1 VRRRRV
7 LLPFAG
13 IACAALLAVS
23 GSARMSAAAFTSNL
37 TIAGNGVTVDRLSN
51 HFEVIPGPPASG
63 DVDSLDVDLGLV
75 ASPGSTTG
83 VFTVEN
89 VSAQTRTATLSLQSP
104 AQVAS
109 IVFEAS
115 GTASVTLAPGA
126 SSSVAVT
133 TSLTVAGRG
142 TGTFR
147 LALGGSTWLY
157 RDYTIALDAAPVAP
171 GSLSAT
177 ARAGGDVALAWTPS
191 ATTTNLA
198 GYDVYRSA
206 GGPYTKLNGSPIAG
220 TTFTDATGAEG
231 TAYTYKVRAVSSGA
245 VALDST
251 DSPPA
256 SATPDATAPILPSAV
271 QLVNGGGQGNQ
282 YVNLANRASVSISVT
297 LPATSVASDVVRV
310 TLRNGAQSVSKTAP
324 ATAGVGT
331 VTVGGLDM
339 TSLADG
345 TITIEA
351 TVADAAGNVS
361 APRASSAPKD
371 TVAPGLPTAT
381 YVDQRN
387 QADQITGTA
396 ESGAAIS
403 ALQTAPSS
411 SGPYTGTAG
420 GTGAYT
426 LAVANTGGKKNQ
438 PITVTYVVTAT
449 DAAGNTGPG
458 RTLTADDT
466 M

>member
-1 VRRRRV
+1 VSGRRV

-23 GSARMSAAAFTSNL
+23 GSARMSSAAFTSNL

-51 HFEVIPGPPASG
+51 HFEVTPGPLASG
-63 DVDSLDVDLGLV
+63 DVDSLDVDLGVV
-75 ASPGSTTG
+75 ASPGPITG

-109 IVFEAS
+109 VVFEAS
-115 GTASVTLAPGA
+115 GTASMTLAPGA

-133 TSLTVAGRG
+133 TSPSVAGRG

-157 RDYTIALDAAPVAP
+157 RDYSLALDAAPAAP

-177 ARAGGDVALAWTPS
+177 PRAGGDVALDWAPS
-191 ATTTNLA
+191 GTTTNLA

-206 GGPYTKLNGSPIAG
+206 GGPYAKLNGSPIAA
-220 TTFTDATGAEG
+220 TTFTDSTGAEG

-245 VALDST
+245 VALSST
-251 DSPPA
+251 DSPLA
-256 SATPDATAPILPSAV
+256 SATPDATPPILPSAV
-271 QLVNGGGQGNQ
+271 QLVNGGGQGSQ
-282 YVNLANRASVSISVT
+282 YVNLANRSSVSISVT
-297 LPATSVASDVVRV
+297 LPATSVASDVVTV
-310 TLRNGAQSVSKTAP
+310 KLRNGAQSVSKTAS
-324 ATAGVGT
+324 ATAGAGT
-331 VTVGGLDM
+331 VTVAGLDT

-361 APRASSAPKD
+361 ATRSSSAPKD

-381 YVDQRN
+381 YVDTRN
-387 QADQITGTA
+387 QSDGITGTA
-396 ESGAAIS
+396 EPGAAIS

-411 SGPYTGTAG
+411 SGPYTGTAS
-420 GTGAYT
+420 GTGTYT
-426 LAVANTGGKKNQ
+426 LAVANTRGKKNQ

-449 DAAGNTGPG
+449 DAAGNIGPA

>member
-1 VRRRRV
+1 
-7 LLPFAG
+7 
-13 IACAALLAVS
+13 
-23 GSARMSAAAFTSNL
+23 MSAAAFSSNL
-37 TIAGNGVTVDRLSN
+37 KIAGNGVAVDQLSN
-51 HFEVIPGPPASG
+51 HFAVTPGPLASG

-75 ASPGSTTG
+75 AYPGSITG

-109 IVFEAS
+109 LVFEAS
-115 GTASVTLAPGA
+115 GTTSVTLAPGT
-126 SSSVAVT
+126 SSSVSVT
-133 TSLTVAGRG
+133 TSPTVAGRG

-157 RDYTIALDAAPVAP
+157 RDYTLALDATPAAP

-177 ARAGGDVALAWTPS
+177 AQAGGDIALAWAPS
-191 ATTTNLA
+191 PTTTNLA

-251 DSPPA
+251 DSPLA

-271 QLVNGGGQGNQ
+271 QLVNGGGQGSQ
-282 YVNLANRASVSISVT
+282 YINLANRSSVSISVT
-297 LPATSVASDVVRV
+297 LPATSVASDVVTV
-310 TLRNGAQSVSKTAP
+310 TLRRGAQSVSKTAP

-331 VTVGGLDM
+331 VTVGGLDA

-361 APRASSAPKD
+361 ATRPSSAPKD
-371 TVAPGLPTAT
+371 TVAPGLPTAA

-387 QADQITGTA
+387 QVDQITGTA
-396 ESGAAIS
+396 EPGAAIS

-411 SGPYTGTAG
+411 SGPYTGTAS
-420 GTGAYT
+420 GTGSYT
-426 LAVANTGGKKNQ
+426 LAVADTRGKKNQ

-449 DAAGNTGPG
+449 DAAGNTGPA

>member
-1 VRRRRV
+1 
-7 LLPFAG
+7 
-13 IACAALLAVS
+13 
-23 GSARMSAAAFTSNL
+23 MSAAAFSSNL

-51 HFEVIPGPPASG
+51 HFEVTPGPLASG

-75 ASPGSTTG
+75 AYPGSITG

-115 GTASVTLAPGA
+115 GTTSVTLAPGA

-133 TSLTVAGRG
+133 TSPTVAGRG

-157 RDYTIALDAAPVAP
+157 RDYTLALDAAPAAP

-177 ARAGGDVALAWTPS
+177 AEAGGDVALAWTPS

-251 DSPPA
+251 DSPLA

-271 QLVNGGGQGNQ
+271 QLVNGGGQGSQ
-282 YVNLANRASVSISVT
+282 YVNLANRASVSIAVT
-297 LPATSVASDVVRV
+297 LPATSVASDVVTV

-324 ATAGVGT
+324 TAGAGT
-331 VTVGGLDM
+331 VTVGGLDA

-361 APRASSAPKD
+361 APGASSAPKD
-371 TVAPGLPTAT
+371 TVPPGLPTAT
-381 YVDQRN
+381 YVDTRN
-387 QADQITGTA
+387 QPDEITGTA
-396 ESGAAIS
+396 EPGAAIS

-411 SGPYTGTAG
+411 SGPYTGTAS
-420 GTGAYT
+420 GTGTYT
-426 LAVANTGGKKNQ
+426 LVVADTRGKKNQ

>member
-1 VRRRRV
+1 MRRRRV

-23 GSARMSAAAFTSNL
+23 GSARMSAAAFSSNL

-51 HFEVIPGPPASG
+51 HFEVTPGPLASG

-75 ASPGSTTG
+75 ASPGTITG

-89 VSAQTRTATLSLQSP
+89 VSAQTRTATLVRQSP

-109 IVFEAS
+109 VVFEAS

-133 TSLTVAGRG
+133 TSPTVAGRG

-147 LALGGSTWLY
+147 LALGGSSWLY
-157 RDYTIALDAAPVAP
+157 RDYTLALDAAPAAP

-177 ARAGGDVALAWTPS
+177 AQAGGEVALAWTPS

-198 GYDVYRSA
+198 GYDLYRSA
-206 GGPYTKLNGSPIAG
+206 GGPYAKLNGSPIAG
-220 TTFTDATGAEG
+220 TTFTDGTGAEG

-251 DSPPA
+251 DSPLA
-256 SATPDATAPILPSAV
+256 SATPDATPPILPSAV
-271 QLVNGGGQGNQ
+271 QLVNGGGQGSQ

-297 LPATSVASDVVRV
+297 LPATSVASDVVTV

-324 ATAGVGT
+324 ATAGAGT
-331 VTVGGLDM
+331 VTVGGLD
-339 TSLADG
+339 TTPLADG

-351 TVADAAGNVS
+351 SVADAAGNVS
-361 APRASSAPKD
+361 APRSSSAPKD
-371 TVAPGLPTAT
+371 TVAPGMPTAT
-381 YVDQRN
+381 YVDTRN
-387 QADQITGTA
+387 QPDEVTGTA
-396 ESGAAIS
+396 ELGAAIS

-411 SGPYTGTAG
+411 SGPYTGTAS
-420 GTGAYT
+420 GTGSYT
-426 LAVANTGGKKNQ
+426 LAVANTRGKKSQ
-438 PITVTYVVTAT
+438 PITVTYLVTAT
-449 DAAGNTGPG
+449 DAAGNTGATA
-458 RTLTADDT
+458 TLTADDT

>member
-1 VRRRRV
+1 
-7 LLPFAG
+7 
-13 IACAALLAVS
+13 
-23 GSARMSAAAFTSNL
+23 MSAGAFSTNL

-51 HFEVIPGPPASG
+51 HFEVTPGPLASG

-75 ASPGSTTG
+75 AYPGSITG

-126 SSSVAVT
+126 SSSVSVM
-133 TSLTVAGRG
+133 TSPSVAGRG

-157 RDYTIALDAAPVAP
+157 RDYTLALDAAPAAP

-177 ARAGGDVALAWTPS
+177 AQAGGSVALAWAPS

-220 TTFTDATGAEG
+220 TTLADATGAEG

-245 VALDST
+245 GALDSP
-251 DSPPA
+251 DSPLA
-256 SATPDATAPILPSAV
+256 SATPDATAPTLPSAV

-282 YVNLANRASVSISVT
+282 YVNLVNRTSVSISVT
-297 LPATSVASDVVRV
+297 LPATSVTSDVVSV
-310 TLRNGAQSVSKTAP
+310 TLRNGAQTVSKTAA
-324 ATAGVGT
+324 ATAGQGT
-331 VTVGGLDM
+331 VTVNGLD
-339 TSLADG
+339 TTALADG
-345 TITIEA
+345 AITIEA
-351 TVADAAGNVS
+351 TVADPAGNVS
-361 APRASSAPKD
+361 APRSSSAPKD
-371 TVAPGLPTAT
+371 TVAPGMPTAT
-381 YVDQRN
+381 YVDLRN
-387 QADQITGTA
+387 AADEITGTA
-396 ESGAAIS
+396 EPGAAIS

-411 SGPYTGTAG
+411 SGPYTGTASG
-420 GTGAYT
+420 SGAYT

-449 DAAGNTGPG
+449 DAAGNTGAA

>member
-1 VRRRRV
+1 MRRRRV

-23 GSARMSAAAFTSNL
+23 GSARMSAAAFSSNL

-51 HFEVIPGPPASG
+51 HFAVTPGPPASG

-75 ASPGSTTG
+75 AAPGTITD

-89 VSAQTRTATLSLQSP
+89 VSTQPRTATLALLSP

-109 IVFEAS
+109 VVFEDS

-126 SSSVAVT
+126 SSMVAVT
-133 TSLTVAGRG
+133 TSPNVAGRG

-147 LALGGSTWLY
+147 LALDGSSWLY
-157 RDYTIALDAAPVAP
+157 REYTLSLDAAPVAP
-171 GSLSAT
+171 ASLSAST
-177 ARAGGDVALAWTPS
+177 RPGGRVALSWAAS

-198 GYDVYRSA
+198 GYDVYRSS
-206 GGPYTKLNGSPIAG
+206 GGAYTKLNGSPLAG
-220 TTFTDATGAEG
+220 TTYTDATGVEG
-231 TAYTYKVRAVSSGA
+231 TAYTYKVRAISSGA
-245 VALDST
+245 VALESP
-251 DSPPA
+251 DSPLA
-256 SATPDATAPILPSAV
+256 SATPDATAPTLPGAV
-271 QLVNGGGQGNQ
+271 QLVNGGGQANQ
-282 YVNLANRASVSISVT
+282 YINLANRTSVSIAVT
-297 LPATSVASDVVRV
+297 LPASSAASDVVTV

-324 ATAGVGT
+324 ATAGAGT
-331 VTVGGLDM
+331 VTVGGLDA

-351 TVADAAGNVS
+351 TAADAAGNVS
-361 APRASSAPKD
+361 APQASSAPKD

-387 QADQITGTA
+387 QANQITGTA
-396 ESGAAIS
+396 EPGAAIS

-411 SGPYTGTAG
+411 SGPYTGTAN

-438 PITVTYVVTAT
+438 PITVAYVVTAT
-449 DAAGNTGPG
+449 DAAGNTGPA

>member
-1 VRRRRV
+1 
-7 LLPFAG
+7 
-13 IACAALLAVS
+13 
-23 GSARMSAAAFTSNL
+23 MSAAAFTSNL
-37 TIAGNGVTVDRLSN
+37 TITGNGVTVDRLSN
-51 HFEVIPGPPASG
+51 HFEVTPGPLASG

-75 ASPGSTTG
+75 ASPGSITG

-89 VSAQTRTATLSLQSP
+89 VSAQTRTATLSLQGP

-109 IVFEAS
+109 VVFEAS

-133 TSLTVAGRG
+133 ISPSVAGRG

-147 LALGGSTWLY
+147 LALGGSSWLY
-157 RDYTIALDAAPVAP
+157 RDYTLSLDAAPAAP
-171 GSLSAT
+171 GSLNA
-177 ARAGGDVALAWTPS
+177 AAQAGGKVALAWAPS

-220 TTFTDATGAEG
+220 TTFTDTTGAEG

-245 VALDST
+245 VALVST
-251 DSPPA
+251 DSPLA

-271 QLVNGGGQGNQ
+271 QLVNGGGQGSQ

-297 LPATSVASDVVRV
+297 LPATSVASDVVTV

-331 VTVGGLDM
+331 VTVGGLDT

-351 TVADAAGNVS
+351 TVTDAAGNVS
-361 APRASSAPKD
+361 AVRSSSAPKD

-387 QADQITGTA
+387 QADELTGTA
-396 ESGAAIS
+396 EPGAAMS

-411 SGPYTGTAG
+411 SGPYTGAAS
-420 GTGAYT
+420 GTGTYT
-426 LAVANTGGKKNQ
+426 LTVANTRGKKNE

-449 DAAGNTGPG
+449 DAAGNTGPA
-458 RTLTADDT
+458 RTVTADDT

>member
-1 VRRRRV
+1 
-7 LLPFAG
+7 
-13 IACAALLAVS
+13 
-23 GSARMSAAAFTSNL
+23 MSAAAFTSNL
-37 TIAGNGVTVDRLSN
+37 TITGNGVTVDRLSN
-51 HFEVIPGPPASG
+51 HFEVTPGPLASG

-75 ASPGSTTG
+75 ASPGSITG
-83 VFTVEN
+83 VFTVKN

-109 IVFEAS
+109 VVFEAS

-133 TSLTVAGRG
+133 TSPNVAGRG

-147 LALGGSTWLY
+147 LALSGSTWLY
-157 RDYTIALDAAPVAP
+157 RDYTLALDAAPAAP
-171 GSLSAT
+171 GSLNA
-177 ARAGGDVALAWTPS
+177 AAQAGGKVALAWAPS

-206 GGPYTKLNGSPIAG
+206 GGPYTKLNGSPIPG
-220 TTFTDATGAEG
+220 TTFTDTTAAEG
-231 TAYTYKVRAVSSGA
+231 TAYTFKVRAVSSGA
-245 VALDST
+245 VALVST
-251 DSPPA
+251 DSPLA

-271 QLVNGGGQGNQ
+271 QLVNGGGQGSQ
-282 YVNLANRASVSISVT
+282 YVNLANRASVSISVI
-297 LPATSVASDVVRV
+297 LPATSVASDVVTV

-331 VTVGGLDM
+331 VSVGGLDT

-361 APRASSAPKD
+361 ATRSSSAPKD

-381 YVDQRN
+381 YVDTRN
-387 QADQITGTA
+387 QPDELTGTA
-396 ESGAAIS
+396 EPGAAIS

-411 SGPYTGTAG
+411 SGPYTGTAS
-420 GTGAYT
+420 GTGTYT
-426 LAVANTGGKKNQ
+426 LAVANTRGKKNQ

-449 DAAGNTGPG
+449 DAAGNTGPA
-458 RTLTADDT
+458 RTVTADDT

>member
-1 VRRRRV
+1 MRRRRV

-23 GSARMSAAAFTSNL
+23 GSARMSAAAFSSNL

-51 HFEVIPGPPASG
+51 HFEVTPGPPASG
-63 DVDSLDVDLGLV
+63 DVDSLDVDFGLV
-75 ASPGSTTG
+75 ASPGTITD

-89 VSAQTRTATLSLQSP
+89 VSAQTRTATLSLQGP
-104 AQVAS
+104 TQVAS
-109 IVFEAS
+109 IVFDAS
-115 GTASVTLAPGA
+115 GTASATLAPGA
-126 SSSVAVT
+126 SSSVSVT
-133 TSLTVAGRG
+133 TSPSVAGRG

-147 LALGGSTWLY
+147 LGLGGSTWLY
-157 RDYTIALDAAPVAP
+157 RDYTLALDAAPAAP

-177 ARAGGDVALAWTPS
+177 AQSGGRVAVSWAAS
-191 ATTTNLA
+191 ATTTDLA
-198 GYDVYRSA
+198 GYDVFRSA

-220 TTFTDATGAEG
+220 TTFTDSTGAEG

-251 DSPPA
+251 DSPLA
-256 SATPDATAPILPSAV
+256 SATPDATAPTLPSAV
-271 QLVNGGGQGNQ
+271 QLVNGGGQGSQ
-282 YVNLANRASVSISVT
+282 YVNLANRASVSVSVT
-297 LPATSVASDVVRV
+297 LPATSVASDVLTV

-331 VTVGGLDM
+331 VTVAGLNA
-339 TSLADG
+339 TPLADG
-345 TITIEA
+345 TLTIEA

-361 APRASSAPKD
+361 APRTSSAPKD
-371 TVAPGLPTAT
+371 TVAPGLPAAA
-381 YVDQRN
+381 YVDRRN

-396 ESGAAIS
+396 EAGAAIS
-403 ALQTAPSS
+403 ALQTAPSP
-411 SGPYTGTAG
+411 SGPYTGAAG

-449 DAAGNTGPG
+449 DAAGNTGPA

>member
-1 VRRRRV
+1 MRRRLGTIAKGTAGLLSGLAVLSALAYGALVLGGYRPVVVYSGSMEPELGVGSVALVKSVPSASVEVGDVITFADPYQPGRLVTHRVAKAVCHRRNPLLGRGPDPVRGRRV

-37 TIAGNGVTVDRLSN
+37 TITGNGVTVDRLSN
-51 HFEVIPGPPASG
+51 HFEVTPGPPASG

-75 ASPGSTTG
+75 ASPGAITG

-89 VSAQTRTATLSLQSP
+89 VSAQTRTATLSLQGP

-109 IVFEAS
+109 VVFEAS

-133 TSLTVAGRG
+133 ISPSVAGRG

-147 LALGGSTWLY
+147 LALGGSSWLY
-157 RDYTIALDAAPVAP
+157 RDYTLSLDAAPAAP
-171 GSLSAT
+171 GSLNA
-177 ARAGGDVALAWTPS
+177 AAQAGGKAALALAPS

-220 TTFTDATGAEG
+220 TTFTDTTGAEG

-245 VALDST
+245 VALVST
-251 DSPPA
+251 DSPLA

-271 QLVNGGGQGNQ
+271 QLVNGGGQGSQ

-297 LPATSVASDVVRV
+297 LPATSVASDVVTV

-324 ATAGVGT
+324 
-331 VTVGGLDM
+331 
-339 TSLADG
+339 
-345 TITIEA
+345 
-351 TVADAAGNVS
+351 
-361 APRASSAPKD
+361 
-371 TVAPGLPTAT
+371 
-381 YVDQRN
+381 
-387 QADQITGTA
+387 
-396 ESGAAIS
+396 
-403 ALQTAPSS
+403 
-411 SGPYTGTAG
+411 
-420 GTGAYT
+420 
-426 LAVANTGGKKNQ
+426 
-438 PITVTYVVTAT
+438 
-449 DAAGNTGPG
+449 
-458 RTLTADDT
+458 
-466 M
+466 